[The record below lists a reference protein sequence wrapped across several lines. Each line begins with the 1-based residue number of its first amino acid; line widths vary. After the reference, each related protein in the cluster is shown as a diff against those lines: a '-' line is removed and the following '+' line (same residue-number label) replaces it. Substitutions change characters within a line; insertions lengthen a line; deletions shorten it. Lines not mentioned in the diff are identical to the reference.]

1 VPRFEK
7 FHPAA
12 ASRLACFVL
21 ALVACASGAFADD
34 SAVWAAL
41 AAGGKVVI
49 MRHASAP
56 GPEQG
61 REGDPP
67 GFRLGDCSTQRNLS
81 DFGRQQ
87 AARLGEEFR
96 AHRIVVDK
104 VMASP
109 WCRAQDTARLMNL
122 GAVEVTP
129 LLANVGEHESGAGAA
144 NRQFQGGPVMMGRLH
159 HLIGSWE
166 GPGNLVLVSHGRTVA
181 MLIYGPRS
189 VSPEQGTVI
198 VLEPTPGAHGRP
210 FREIG
215 TLSGGS
221 R

>member
-1 VPRFEK
+1 MPGFEK
-7 FHPAA
+7 FV
-12 ASRLACFVL
+12 SWL
-21 ALVACASGAFADD
+21 ASGLVGLAIVAGAADASADD

-49 MRHASAP
+49 MRHADAP

-67 GFRLGDCSTQRNLS
+67 GFRLGDCATQRNLS
-81 DFGRQQ
+81 AFGREQ
-87 AARLGEEFR
+87 ATRLGEEFR

-109 WCRAQDTARLMNL
+109 WCRAHDTATLMNL
-122 GAVEVTP
+122 GPVEVTP
-129 LLANVGEHESGAGAA
+129 VLRNVGEHEGGAGAA
-144 NRQFQGGPVMMGRLH
+144 NREFEDGRIMMGHLH

-181 MLIYGPRS
+181 MALWGPRI

-198 VLEPTPGAHGRP
+198 VLQPTPSVRPRP

-215 TLSGGS
+215 TLAGGS